1 MACAA
6 AAKVSVAAAPAVGC
20 VYAPAGYVVK
30 ADVLP
35 VMLIDGPA
43 QPAPKVHAD
52 AHAGQLPASPNVV
65 GEAPPVAAHAAT
77 VMSVHE
83 LAPASEL
90 EPDGQGVAALEPSG
104 Q

>member
-1 MACAA
+1 
-6 AAKVSVAAAPAVGC
+6 
-20 VYAPAGYVVK
+20 VYTPAGYVVK
-30 ADVLP
+30 ADVAP

-43 QPAPKVHAD
+43 QPAPKVQAD

-65 GEAPPVAAHAAT
+65 RGEAPPVAAHAAT

-83 LAPASEL
+83 LAPASDD